1 MICPRCKVNELNP
14 IPTLNSLSRR
24 DNDTYI
30 CNDCGVEESLIDLF
44 GEEEDLSWL
53 DEKKREG

>member
-14 IPTLNSLSRR
+14 ILTLNSLSRR

-30 CNDCGVEESLIDLF
+30 CGECGVEESLIDFF
-44 GEEEDLSWL
+44 GDDEDLSWL
-53 DEKKREG
+53 NEKVEKE

>member
-14 IPTLNSLSRR
+14 ILTLNSLSRR

-30 CNDCGVEESLIDLF
+30 CGECGVEESLIDFF
-44 GEEEDLSWL
+44 GDDEDLS
-53 DEKKREG
+53 